1 MITTLYPSIW
11 RLMLA
16 SVVALAYLAPA
27 QADEVA
33 AGQDDGLAKRVNALD
48 AELFA
53 AFNACEVDRQMAMLE
68 ENIEFY
74 HDKGGLTR
82 GRDGME
88 RMTRERC
95 ASRQVQLR
103 REVVEGSLKVYP
115 VHDYGAIQEG
125 MHRFY
130 VTEQGGQEQLIE
142 IARFVHVWEQG
153 DTGWKVVR
161 ALSYDDRTP

>member
-1 MITTLYPSIW
+1 MSTIPYQSIW

-16 SVVALAYLAPA
+16 SAVALAYLAPA
-27 QADEVA
+27 QADEADA
-33 AGQDDGLAKRVNALD
+33 AQSDSLAQRVNALD

-68 ENIEFY
+68 EDIEFY

-82 GRDGME
+82 GRSGME

-103 REVVEGSLKVYP
+103 REIVEGSLKVYP
-115 VHDYGAIQEG
+115 VRDYGAIQEG

-130 VTEQGGQEQLIE
+130 LTEQGGQEQLIE

-153 DTGWKVVR
+153 DTGWKIVR
-161 ALSYDDRTP
+161 ALSYDHRTP